1 MKAQGVGGTP
11 CPSHHGWIFPGY
23 CLTRVRAWGTK
34 TRVRMLK
41 RPLSP
46 GHVGP
51 LQAEVSLP
59 TLLPPQAPSSGP
71 EKWGGQESPH
81 STCHKTD
88 ETRVPAQTGLPV
100 ASAIVEA
107 RPRIGAASFNSGF

>member
-41 RPLSP
+41 RPVPRPHGFSAGRGVP
-46 GHVGP
+46 PYFAATTGTFIWTREVG
-51 LQAEVSLP
+51 
-59 TLLPPQAPSSGP
+59 
-71 EKWGGQESPH
+71 
-81 STCHKTD
+81 
-88 ETRVPAQTGLPV
+88 
-100 ASAIVEA
+100 
-107 RPRIGAASFNSGF
+107 RPRKSSLHLP